1 MKRFAVCALCALIL
15 ISSLAACGNPTAEP
29 TSSPEAS
36 PAASEAPLVE
46 YDWDAAYARY
56 APDTVVMTVNGDDV
70 TWDEFFYWLYMDY
83 VTNAYGNALDVTSS
97 NGVTLGRLLA
107 LDAEGYCIQYHV
119 IDQQAEANNVALTE
133 DDQAVL
139 DEQLQS
145 DIESSVG
152 EDGTEEE
159 FYEYLAERFVTP
171 ELYDFVNR
179 IVVLYPRIFM
189 SLYGENGEN
198 VTDEEALAFAE
209 EYNFVTAKH
218 ILFRTSD
225 NSGEA
230 LSDEEKA
237 AKRSEAQAV
246 LDELNAVPEAERAA
260 LFDELMKDKSEDPG
274 LTVYPNGYCYE
285 GGAGVMV
292 SEFDDAVLSLQP
304 GEISGI
310 VESSSGYHI
319 IMREEVTPEDY
330 VMLGTS
336 QPYTLRYAAAVADF
350 DGVFSDWLS
359 SSDVSYAE
367 GFEEFDANSL
377 FE

>member
-15 ISSLAACGNPTAEP
+15 ISSLAACGTPTAEP

-36 PAASEAPLVE
+36 PAASEAPLAE

-198 VTDEEALAFAE
+198 VTD
-209 EYNFVTAKH
+209 
-218 ILFRTSD
+218 
-225 NSGEA
+225 G
-230 LSDEEKA
+230 
-237 AKRSEAQAV
+237 
-246 LDELNAVPEAERAA
+246 
-260 LFDELMKDKSEDPG
+260 
-274 LTVYPNGYCYE
+274 
-285 GGAGVMV
+285 
-292 SEFDDAVLSLQP
+292 
-304 GEISGI
+304 
-310 VESSSGYHI
+310 
-319 IMREEVTPEDY
+319 
-330 VMLGTS
+330 
-336 QPYTLRYAAAVADF
+336 
-350 DGVFSDWLS
+350 
-359 SSDVSYAE
+359 
-367 GFEEFDANSL
+367 
-377 FE
+377 

>member
-1 MKRFAVCALCALIL
+1 
-15 ISSLAACGNPTAEP
+15 
-29 TSSPEAS
+29 
-36 PAASEAPLVE
+36 
-46 YDWDAAYARY
+46 
-56 APDTVVMTVNGDDV
+56 MT
-70 TWDEFFYWLYMDY
+70 
-83 VTNAYGNALDVTSS
+83 
-97 NGVTLGRLLA
+97 
-107 LDAEGYCIQYHV
+107 
-119 IDQQAEANNVALTE
+119 
-133 DDQAVL
+133 
-139 DEQLQS
+139 
-145 DIESSVG
+145 
-152 EDGTEEE
+152 DG
-159 FYEYLAERFVTP
+159 
-171 ELYDFVNR
+171 
-179 IVVLYPRIFM
+179 
-189 SLYGENGEN
+189 
-198 VTDEEALAFAE
+198 EALAFAE